1 MAPTDLQP
9 AATDDPG
16 APSPPAAGPAP
27 APAPTAAGDPP
38 PLDASPGAPAA
49 TGTTGLPPPPFIPA
63 DPATAASSVGLP
75 VVAAPAADTTDATD
89 AAVESSM
96 PGFEILPE
104 GPKQGLIR
112 RFFVIQRHLVGLLF
126 GGLNVYVR
134 GDRAPARRGMRL
146 LHWLAALV
154 AWLTRPFID
163 KTLVDR
169 PLPVQLRRRLE
180 ILGPTYI
187 KLGQVLALRQ
197 DLLPVAITEELKNLL
212 DRLPV
217 VPLPRYLG
225 LIVKDTGRPIAE
237 MYSWIDP
244 QPTGSASIAQ
254 IHRATTVEGDSVI
267 IKVVKPGIRETL
279 ARDAALLKLLGA
291 ALQRVLPRYQPKR
304 VISEFVEYT
313 RREVD
318 LRREADNAETFTAN
332 FHDLEGVHFP
342 RIYRQ
347 YSSQGVLCM
356 EFLDGFKPNA
366 PEALA
371 LSEQDRD
378 RLVDLGAASIIRM
391 LFKDGFFHADLHP
404 GNLLVLPGPRLGF
417 IDLGM
422 VGRFD
427 QALRRTLLYYY
438 YTLVMGDAENAARYL
453 ASVAQPGPGA
463 DPVGF
468 RREVTEVLHRWNR
481 SANFRDF
488 SLAQLIL
495 YSVNLGAQH
504 NMYFPV
510 EMVLMVKALVT
521 FEGVGQ
527 ILKPGLD
534 VAAVSQ
540 AHANRIFLDQF
551 NPINLAREAMR
562 AAPEL
567 FEAVTKAP
575 MLITEGLR
583 LLEQTTRRPPEN
595 PFAGLRGTI
604 FGGFCLV
611 AGAVLAG
618 AHGPWPIWA
627 GLFALGAVAAL
638 TRGR

>member
-1 MAPTDLQP
+1 MA
-9 AATDDPG
+9 DPG
-16 APSPPAAGPAP
+16 TPADLA
-27 APAPTAAGDPP
+27 D
-38 PLDASPGAPAA
+38 
-49 TGTTGLPPPPFIPA
+49 PA
-63 DPATAASSVGLP
+63 DP
-75 VVAAPAADTTDATD
+75 
-89 AAVESSM
+89 M
-96 PGFEILPE
+96 PGYEILPDT
-104 GPKQGLIR
+104 PPAGLVR
-112 RFFVIQRHLVGLLF
+112 RFFVIQRHLVGLTF
-126 GGLNVYVR
+126 GALNAYVHEH
-134 GDRAPARRGMRL
+134 RALGAKRFRL
-146 LHWLAALV
+146 IHWLAALL
-154 AWLTRPFID
+154 AWLTRPFINR
-163 KTLVDR
+163 TLVDK
-169 PLPVQLRRRLE
+169 PFPVQLRRRLE
-180 ILGPTYI
+180 LLGPTYI

-197 DLLPVAITEELKNLL
+197 DLLPEAITEELKNLL

-217 VPLPRYLG
+217 VPLPRYLE
-225 LIVKDTGRPIAE
+225 LIVKDTGRPISE

-254 IHRATTVEGDSVI
+254 IHRATTVEGESVI

-279 ARDAALLKLLGA
+279 SRDAVLLKILGS
-291 ALQRVLPRYQPKR
+291 ALQRVLPRYQPRR
-304 VISEFVEYT
+304 VIAEFVEYT

-332 FHDLEGVHFP
+332 FVDLQGVHFP

-356 EFLDGFKPNA
+356 EFLAGFKPNA

-371 LSEQDRD
+371 LSEEDRD
-378 RLVDLGAASIIRM
+378 KLVDLGAASIIRM

-404 GNLLVLPGPRLGF
+404 GNLLVLPGPQLGF

-427 QALRRTLLYYY
+427 QNLRRTLLYYY
-438 YTLVMGDAENAARYL
+438 YTLVMGDAESAARYL
-453 ASVAQPGPGA
+453 ASVAEPGPGA

-468 RREVTEVLHRWNR
+468 RREVTEILHRWNR

-504 NMYFPV
+504 RMYFPV

-534 VAAVSQ
+534 VAAISQ
-540 AHANRIFLDQF
+540 AHANKIFLDQF
-551 NPINLAREAMR
+551 NPVNLARQAMR
-562 AAPEL
+562 GAPEL
-567 FEAVTKAP
+567 FEAISKAP
-575 MLITEGLR
+575 GLITEGLR

-618 AHGPWPIWA
+618 AHGPWPVWT
-627 GLFALGAVAAL
+627 GLFALGGAAAL
-638 TRGR
+638 HRGR

>member
-1 MAPTDLQP
+1 VTGGRVPRPELLPPEP
-9 AATDDPG
+9 A
-16 APSPPAAGPAP
+16 PPAAAAAPDHAGPPPAITEIAAPSGPASVL
-27 APAPTAAGDPP
+27 AA
-38 PLDASPGAPAA
+38 
-49 TGTTGLPPPPFIPA
+49 
-63 DPATAASSVGLP
+63 
-75 VVAAPAADTTDATD
+75 
-89 AAVESSM
+89 AAVVDPM
-96 PGFEILPE
+96 PGYEILPDV
-104 GPKQGLIR
+104 PPQGLVR
-112 RFFVIQRHLVGLLF
+112 RFFVIHRHLIGLLF
-126 GGLNVYVR
+126 GGLNAYVR
-134 GDRAPARRGMRL
+134 ERRAPEGKSFRL
-146 LHWLAALV
+146 VYRLAALL
-154 AWLTRPFID
+154 AWLTRPFVD
-163 KTLVDR
+163 KGLIDR
-169 PLPVQLRRRLE
+169 PFPVQLRRRLE

-197 DLLPVAITEELKNLL
+197 DLLPAAITEELKNLL

-217 VPLPRYLG
+217 VPLQRYLG
-225 LIVKDTGRPIAE
+225 LIVKDTKRPITE

-244 QPTGSASIAQ
+244 QPAGSASIAQ
-254 IHRATTVEGDSVI
+254 IHRATTVEGESVI

-279 ARDAALLKLLGA
+279 ARDALLLKMLGA
-291 ALQRVLPRYQPKR
+291 ALQKLLPRYQPKR
-304 VISEFVEYT
+304 VIAEFVDYT

-318 LRREADNAETFTAN
+318 LRREADNAETFAAN
-332 FHDLEGVHFP
+332 FADLDGVHFP

-356 EFLDGFKPNA
+356 EFLSGFKPNA

-371 LSEQDRD
+371 LAEEERD
-378 RLVDLGAASIIRM
+378 RLVDLGAAAIIRM

-404 GNLLVLPGPRLGF
+404 GNLIVLPGPKLGF

-427 QALRRTLLYYY
+427 QGLRRTLLYYY
-438 YTLVMGDAENAARYL
+438 YTLVMGDAESAARYL
-453 ASVAQPGPGA
+453 ASVAEPGPGA

-468 RREVTEVLHRWNR
+468 RREVTEILHRWNR

-504 NMYFPV
+504 RMYFPV

-540 AHANRIFLDQF
+540 AHARKIFLDQF
-551 NPINLAREAMR
+551 NPLNLAREGMR
-562 AAPEL
+562 AVPDL
-567 FEAVTKAP
+567 LEAVSKTP

-583 LLEQTTRRPPEN
+583 LLEQTARRSPEN

-618 AHGPWPIWA
+618 AHGPWPVWV
-627 GLFALGAVAAL
+627 GLFVLGGAAAL
-638 TRGR
+638 HRG

>member
-1 MAPTDLQP
+1 MPRPDREAAPLLPSEPTLTAVAPAVPLAP
-9 AATDDPG
+9 AAP
-16 APSPPAAGPAP
+16 APPAAPH
-27 APAPTAAGDPP
+27 
-38 PLDASPGAPAA
+38 
-49 TGTTGLPPPPFIPA
+49 
-63 DPATAASSVGLP
+63 
-75 VVAAPAADTTDATD
+75 
-89 AAVESSM
+89 AVEPTPDDPM
-96 PGFEILPE
+96 PGYEILPDV
-104 GPKQGLIR
+104 PPAGLVR

-134 GDRAPARRGMRL
+134 ERRAPGAKRSRL
-146 LHWLAALV
+146 LYGLASLL
-154 AWLTRPFID
+154 AWLSRPLLD
-163 KTLVDR
+163 ESLVDR
-169 PLPVQLRRRLE
+169 PFPVQLRRRLE
-180 ILGPTYI
+180 MLGPTYI

-197 DLLPVAITEELKNLL
+197 DLLPAAITEELKNLL

-217 VPLPRYLG
+217 VPLPRYLA
-225 LIVKDTGRPIAE
+225 LIEKDTRRPVAE

-254 IHRATTVEGDSVI
+254 IHRATTVEGESVI

-279 ARDAALLKLLGA
+279 SRDAVLLKMLGA
-291 ALQRVLPRYQPKR
+291 ALQKVLPRYQPKR
-304 VISEFVEYT
+304 VIAEFVEYT

-318 LRREADNAETFTAN
+318 LRREADNAETFAAN

-342 RIYRQ
+342 LIYRQ

-356 EFLDGFKPNA
+356 EFLAGFKPNS

-371 LSEQDRD
+371 LSAEERD

-391 LFKDGFFHADLHP
+391 LFRDGFFHADLHP

-427 QALRRTLLYYY
+427 QNLRRTLLNYYY
-438 YTLVMGDAENAARYL
+438 SLVMGDAESAARFL
-453 ASVAQPGPGA
+453 AGVAEPGPGA

-468 RREVTEVLHRWNR
+468 RREVTEILHRWNR

-495 YSVNLGAQH
+495 YSVNQGAQH
-504 NMYFPV
+504 HMYFPV

-527 ILKPGLD
+527 ILKPDLD

-540 AHANRIFLDQF
+540 AHARKIFLDQF

-562 AAPEL
+562 AVPDL
-567 FEAVTKAP
+567 LEALSKAP
-575 MLITEGLR
+575 TLITEGQR
-583 LLEQTTRRPPEN
+583 LLEQTVRRSPEN

-604 FGGFCLV
+604 FGGFCLL

-618 AHGPWPIWA
+618 AHGPWPVWL
-627 GLFALGAVAAL
+627 GLFLLGGAAAL
-638 TRGR
+638 HRK

>member
-1 MAPTDLQP
+1 MAEPGTP
-9 AATDDPG
+9 AG
-16 APSPPAAGPAP
+16 PSPPPLPSLAP
-27 APAPTAAGDPP
+27 LAPLAPIIAVD
-38 PLDASPGAPAA
+38 
-49 TGTTGLPPPPFIPA
+49 PA
-63 DPATAASSVGLP
+63 DP
-75 VVAAPAADTTDATD
+75 
-89 AAVESSM
+89 M
-96 PGFEILPE
+96 PGYEILPDT
-104 GPKQGLIR
+104 PPAGLVR
-112 RFFVIQRHLVGLLF
+112 RFFVIQRHLIGLVF
-126 GGLNVYVR
+126 GGLSAYVR
-134 GDRAPARRGMRL
+134 ERRGQGAKRFRL
-146 LHWLAALV
+146 LYWLAALL
-154 AWLTRPFID
+154 AWVTRPFINRS
-163 KTLVDR
+163 LVDK
-169 PLPVQLRRRLE
+169 PFPVQLRRRLE
-180 ILGPTYI
+180 LLGPTYI

-197 DLLPVAITEELKNLL
+197 DLLPQAITEELKNLL

-217 VPLPRYLG
+217 VPFPRYLG
-225 LIVKDTGRPIAE
+225 LIVKDTQRPIAE

-279 ARDAALLKLLGA
+279 ARDAVLLKLLGA
-291 ALQRVLPRYQPKR
+291 ALQRVLPRYQPRR
-304 VISEFVEYT
+304 VIAEFVEYT

-332 FHDLEGVHFP
+332 FADLAGVHFP

-356 EFLDGFKPNA
+356 EFLAGFKPNA

-371 LSEQDRD
+371 LSEDDRD
-378 RLVDLGAASIIRM
+378 KPVDLGAASIIRM

-404 GNLLVLPGPRLGF
+404 GNLLVLPGPQLGF

-427 QALRRTLLYYY
+427 QNLRRTLLYYY
-438 YTLVMGDAENAARYL
+438 YTLVMGDAESAARYL
-453 ASVAQPGPGA
+453 GSVAEPGPGA

-468 RREVTEVLHRWNR
+468 RREVTEILNRWNR

-504 NMYFPV
+504 RMYFPV

-534 VAAVSQ
+534 VAAISQ
-540 AHANRIFLDQF
+540 EHANKIFLDQF
-551 NPINLAREAMR
+551 NPVNLARQALR
-562 AAPEL
+562 GAPEL
-567 FEAVTKAP
+567 FEAIGKAP
-575 MLITEGLR
+575 GLVTEGLR

-611 AGAVLAG
+611 AAAVLAG
-618 AHGPWPIWA
+618 AHGPWPIWT
-627 GLFALGAVAAL
+627 GLFLLGGAAAL
-638 TRGR
+638 HRGR